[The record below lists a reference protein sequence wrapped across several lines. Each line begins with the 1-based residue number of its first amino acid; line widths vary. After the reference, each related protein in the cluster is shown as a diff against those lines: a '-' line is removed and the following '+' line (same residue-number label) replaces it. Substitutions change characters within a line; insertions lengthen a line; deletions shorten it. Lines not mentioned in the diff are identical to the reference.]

1 MTSNILSKI
10 FAAAIAGCG
19 LMIAPIAEAA
29 PLIPDEEAEVDVS
42 AAGCL
47 EADKC
52 ITDLTEF
59 GIASI
64 TSLVD
69 DSTGTASRL
78 FVDTQLT
85 ANIYSDP
92 DAEFNNY
99 VEFLESGDEGTRPLE
114 FVYRPSTDEENG
126 RLEVGTFRIDFLAPM
141 TELIVDF
148 FDVEWFRTTAVLG
161 INGEEFETPDY
172 IETGSDVVSRVYEGV
187 TSILLQVGF
196 DQDGENRTGD
206 GVSFALRT
214 PDGAAVP
221 EPGSIVA
228 LSALAGGFLLKRRN
242 GLSTEA

>member
-1 MTSNILSKI
+1 MTSTILSKV
-10 FAAAIAGCG
+10 FAAAIASCG

-29 PLIPDEEAEVDVS
+29 PLIPNEEAEVDVS
-42 AAGCL
+42 DFGCL
-47 EADKC
+47 EADQC

-69 DSTGTASRL
+69 ESTGTASRL
-78 FVDTQLT
+78 FVDSQYT
-85 ANIYSDP
+85 ANIYSNP

-99 VEFLESGDEGTRPLE
+99 VEFLEGGDEGTRPLE
-114 FVYRPSTDEENG
+114 FVYRPSTDEEDG
-126 RLEVGTFRIDFLAPM
+126 RLEVGTFRIDFLAPI
-141 TELIVDF
+141 TELIIDF

-172 IETGSDVVSRVYEGV
+172 IETGSAVASRVYEGV

-196 DQDGENRTGD
+196 DQDGEGRTGD

-214 PDGAAVP
+214 PGSEAIP
-221 EPGSIVA
+221 EPSMILS
-228 LSALAGGFLLKRRN
+228 LSALAGSFLVKRRKD
-242 GLSTEA
+242 AAKA